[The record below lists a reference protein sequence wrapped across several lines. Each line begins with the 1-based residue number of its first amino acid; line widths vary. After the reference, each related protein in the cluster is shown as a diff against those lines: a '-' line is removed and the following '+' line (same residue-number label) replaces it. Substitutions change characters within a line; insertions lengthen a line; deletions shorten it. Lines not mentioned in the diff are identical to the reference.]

1 MKSMQLLLKFK
12 KQKLPMLILT
22 ASYPQA
28 KGSIMAPINVHVF
41 ISGVGHRG
49 HALRM
54 GKSRE

>member
-41 ISGVGHRG
+41 ISEICEQAAFYGKKNV
-49 HALRM
+49 RM
-54 GKSRE
+54 